1 VLEHVS
7 DPGFPAGI
15 VHGANVDVS
24 MERHDR
30 GFVALNDQKSQ
41 AVGEREL
48 GDLFLEFFER
58 LAGEEKGDTEKE

>member
-1 VLEHVS
+1 
-7 DPGFPAGI
+7 
-15 VHGANVDVS
+15 